1 MQFMGLF
8 YARDPR
14 AMLPSREAPYYI
26 IGRHALSAADCAS
39 DGGAVACAQGRL
51 RNGAALRAALASGGI
66 RPVDGSLSALVLA
79 AYRLW
84 GEDYPSRLGGP
95 ISSVVIDQD
104 AGRLTLSRDR
114 MGELPVFYAFRG
126 GSMAFSDHPAKLL
139 DAPLVARIVDR
150 EGLNELFGLGPART
164 PGRTPFRDILSL
176 PPGCQLIAGGH
187 GHKVRRYFALE
198 PLPHEDDLKHTIQ
211 TVRFLCEQAVEDA
224 LPLRPASM
232 LSGGLDS
239 TALTA
244 LMARRMDHPVDSY
257 SLEYE
262 DNERYFAPVEFQPER
277 DEPYARMASEHLK
290 TRHHAVTLSVED
302 LTASLDEAMAL
313 RGLPGMA
320 DIDAALMLLTR
331 RIAQEHPAVVSGECG
346 DEVFG
351 GYPWFHRPRLIEADG
366 FPWSGSLHLRE
377 QVMKPR
383 VREKL
388 RLSEYA
394 SARYHEAVAALPRL
408 STDSP
413 EEARLRQLHGLCFQW
428 FMPNLQERALR
439 MSPVPVL
446 TPYCDDRLVQYVYN
460 VPWAMKNTGGVEK
473 GLLREAMRDLLPEPL
488 LMRRKSPFP
497 KTCHPRYTQL
507 VKEAALSMLD
517 DASSPILEVVSAD
530 AVRDLAAGPLSPA
543 ETPWFGQLMAGPQ
556 MLAYLLAVNQWML
569 RYQVEVDL

>member
-14 AMLPSREAPYYI
+14 AMLASREAPYYI

-39 DGGAVACAQGRL
+39 DGGAVACGAGRL
-51 RNGAALRAALASGGI
+51 RNGAALRAALSTGGI

-84 GEDYPSRLGGP
+84 GEEYPSRLGGP
-95 ISSVVIDQD
+95 IASAVIDQD
-104 AGRLTLSRDR
+104 SGRLVLSRDR
-114 MGELPVFYAFRG
+114 MGEIPVFYAYRG
-126 GSMAFSDHPAKLL
+126 GSMAFADHPAKLL
-139 DAPLVARIVDR
+139 ESPVATRIVDR
-150 EGLNELFGLGPART
+150 EGLCELFGIGPART
-164 PGRTPFRDILSL
+164 PGRTPFRDIFSL
-176 PPGCQLIAGGH
+176 PPGSVLIANGH

-198 PLPHEDDLKHTIQ
+198 PRPHEDNPGRTIE

-224 LPLRPASM
+224 MPLNPASM

-244 LMARRMDHPVDSY
+244 LMARRTDRPVASFSVD
-257 SLEYE
+257 YE
-262 DNERYFAPVEFQPER
+262 DNAQYFTPGAFQPER
-277 DEPYARMASEHLK
+277 DEPYILQAVAHLG
-290 TRHHAVTLSVED
+290 TRHRSVLLPQRALVETLG
-302 LTASLDEAMAL
+302 EAMAL

-320 DIDAALMLLTR
+320 DIDSALMLFAR
-331 RIAQEHPAVVSGECG
+331 QIAHEHPSVVSGECG

-351 GYPWFHRPRLIEADG
+351 GYPWFHRADLRAADG
-366 FPWSGSLHLRE
+366 FPWSGSLPLRE
-377 QVMKPR
+377 RVLKPR

-408 STDSP
+408 SSDTP

-460 VPWAMKNTGGVEK
+460 VPWAVKNTGGIEK
-473 GLLREAMRDLLPEPL
+473 GLLREAMRDLLPEAL

-497 KTCHPRYTQL
+497 KTCHPLYASLIR
-507 VKEAALSMLD
+507 EAAMRMLE
-517 DASSPILEVVSAD
+517 DASSPVLEAVSAD
-530 AVRDLAAGPLSPA
+530 TVREIAAGDLSPA
-543 ETPWFGQLMAGPQ
+543 DTPWFGQLMAGPQ
-556 MLAYLLAVNQWML
+556 MLAYLVTVNEWML
-569 RYQVEVDL
+569 RYQVEIDL